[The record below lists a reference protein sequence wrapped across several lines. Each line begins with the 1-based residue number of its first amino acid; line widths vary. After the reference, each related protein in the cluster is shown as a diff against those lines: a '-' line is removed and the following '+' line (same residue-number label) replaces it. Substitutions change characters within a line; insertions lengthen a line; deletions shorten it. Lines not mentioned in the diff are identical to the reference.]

1 MQTRILSGTDGACGV
16 DADLRVGKQGGLNDG
31 SEAEAAADV
40 PAFRAVPL
48 LRVVGEPGAR
58 TVVVGQAR
66 VAVGRSV
73 SVKVAVQASWRED
86 GGWAPVPLA
95 EVPADALLSA
105 LQSPGHAVPAPGR
118 TYGSR
123 QRAAA
128 VVAKALAEGSRN
140 AVADLRAVRY
150 GLEQR
155 LAEDL
160 RTKSRRT
167 GLLSQIVEIALAVN
181 RARDQ
186 AREAAR
192 EGLWLWLTDDEAY
205 QQHRKAMDPTLVTTR
220 GAADAA
226 TRPWMPMH
234 DAGVRQCTGMEALLG
249 EEARL
254 LYDLLGGAST
264 VEASR
269 EADAQ
274 ETLNQLLTAAGVGLG
289 LPALLLTLYGVEGL
303 TPVQGFRG
311 FLAVVFI
318 AAVTLVA
325 ATLPSVL
332 MTRSRRISRRIAIA
346 AAGGGLVALL
356 VLAGLAAPPG

>member
-1 MQTRILSGTDGACGV
+1 MRTRLLSGSDGSAGAEV
-16 DADLRVGKQGGLNDG
+16 DLTVTTLAGLNDG
-31 SEAEAAADV
+31 TEAAAAEGSR
-40 PAFRAVPL
+40 AFRAAPL
-48 LRVVGEPGAR
+48 LRLVGAPGHR
-58 TVVVGQAR
+58 TLVVGQLR
-66 VAVGRSV
+66 VEVGTSVAVEA
-73 SVKVAVQASWRED
+73 AVQAAWREE
-86 GGWAPVPLA
+86 GGWTPVAPGEVAVELL
-95 EVPADALLSA
+95 VPA
-105 LQSPGHAVPAPGR
+105 LQQPGHEVPAPGR
-118 TYGSR
+118 TVAGQ
-123 QRAAA
+123 QRTAA

-150 GLEQR
+150 GLEER

-160 RTKSRRT
+160 RGKKRRT
-167 GLLSQIVEIALAVN
+167 GLLSQIVEVALAVN

-205 QQHRKAMDPTLVTTR
+205 QQHRRALDPSVITSVGPADDRTR
-220 GAADAA
+220 AWMRTHDAA
-226 TRPWMPMH
+226 
-234 DAGVRQCTGMEALLG
+234 VRQCAGMEALLG

-289 LPALLLTLYGVEGL
+289 LPALLLTLYGVDGL
-303 TPVQGFRG
+303 TPVRG
-311 FLAVVFI
+311 VRGVLAVVFI
-318 AAVTLVA
+318 AAVTLLA

-332 MTRSRRISRRIAIA
+332 VSRSRRVSRRIALV
-346 AAGGGLVALL
+346 AAGVGLVALL
-356 VLAGLAAPPG
+356 VLAGLFAP